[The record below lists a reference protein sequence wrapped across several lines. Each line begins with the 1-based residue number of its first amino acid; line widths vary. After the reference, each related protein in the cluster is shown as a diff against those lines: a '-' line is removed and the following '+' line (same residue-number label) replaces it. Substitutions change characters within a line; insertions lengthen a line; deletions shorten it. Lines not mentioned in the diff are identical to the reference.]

1 MIRGIDGRLIP
12 PTCNSI
18 TFLVGRIHGLPTANR
33 PQRDYIQQARC
44 DKMRMVRDPTTAV
57 LTFNAPIIAPILA
70 PSKHRTMNTQPHPQE
85 RLDPVSEISHFVHT
99 P

>member
-1 MIRGIDGRLIP
+1 
-12 PTCNSI
+12 
-18 TFLVGRIHGLPTANR
+18 
-33 PQRDYIQQARC
+33 
-44 DKMRMVRDPTTAV
+44 MRMVRDPTTAV